1 MVVPHPI
8 CVAAAHGNLEQL
20 RAYFSAGDRDPN
32 DIDEHHGQ
40 TLLDYACRGGRSD
53 VECRISC
60 PMLSFLLS
68 QGASLNYQDPGGT
81 WHRPLVIAAVMRL
94 FAWAPAGRTDSR
106 RRTRSAQVAVT
117 AAPLPRD
124 VFKLVISF
132 WRPTREWW
140 WSSHTYSRV
149 NRYDAPW
156 MG

>member
-1 MVVPHPI
+1 MVVPEMI
-8 CVAAAHGNLEQL
+8 FNAARIGDVGTL
-20 RAYFSAGDRDPN
+20 REYFASGDRDPRV
-32 DIDEHHGQ
+32 D
-40 TLLDYACRGGRSD
+40 A
-53 VECRISC
+53 
-60 PMLSFLLS
+60 
-68 QGASLNYQDPGGT
+68 
-81 WHRPLVIAAVMRL
+81 
-94 FAWAPAGRTDSR
+94 R

-149 NRYDAPW
+149 NRYDSPW